1 VDTVNNGLN
10 TNLYWQPEKTGV
22 SDGSNQTLSQEDF
35 FSLLTEQLANQDPTK
50 PVDNDQMVAQMTSFT
65 MADGIEQLN
74 DKFSDFATS
83 MTSNQALQASSL
95 IGQEVLLQGDI
106 GYISAEGQNVSG
118 VVIADQSV
126 QNLEITIENETGEII
141 KSINVGT
148 QAAGNIEFNW
158 DGTDANGNNMPVGNY
173 VVRAQG
179 NVAGESIVLPTAINR
194 HVDSVSLAASSQG
207 IILNLDGDVSVT
219 LNDVFQHSVKWRL
232 SSTKRLRY
240 NSKQHC

>member
-1 VDTVNNGLN
+1 MDTVNNGLN
-10 TNLYWQPEKTGV
+10 TNLYWQPEKTEV
-22 SDGSNQTLSQEDF
+22 SDGSNQTLSQKDF

-95 IGQEVLLQGDI
+95 IGQKVLLQGDI
-106 GYISAEGQNVSG
+106 GYMSSEGQNVSG
-118 VVIADQSV
+118 VVIANQSV
-126 QNLEITIENETGEII
+126 QGLEITIENETGEII

-148 QAAGNIEFNW
+148 QPAGNIEFNW

-194 HVDSVSLAASSQG
+194 HVDSVSLAASNQG

-219 LNDVFQHSVKWRL
+219 LNDVIQIGG
-232 SSTKRLRY
+232 
-240 NSKQHC
+240 

>member
-1 VDTVNNGLN
+1 VETVNNGLN

-118 VVIADQSV
+118 VVIAEQSV
-126 QNLEITIENETGEII
+126 QDLEITIENETGEII

-219 LNDVFQHSVKWRL
+219 LNDVIQIGG
-232 SSTKRLRY
+232 
-240 NSKQHC
+240 

>member
-1 VDTVNNGLN
+1 MDTVTNGLN
-10 TNLYWQPEKTGV
+10 SSLYWQPETV
-22 SDGSNQTLSQEDF
+22 EEADGSNQKLSQEDF

-126 QNLEITIENETGEII
+126 QELEITIENETGEII

-179 NVAGESIVLPTAINR
+179 NVSGESVVLPTAINR

-219 LNDVFQHSVKWRL
+219 LKDVIQIGG
-232 SSTKRLRY
+232 
-240 NSKQHC
+240 

>member
-1 VDTVNNGLN
+1 VETVNNGLN
-10 TNLYWQPEKTGV
+10 TNLYWQPETTGV
-22 SDGSNQTLSQEDF
+22 SDGSNQKLSQEDF

-95 IGQEVLLQGDI
+95 IGQKVLLQGDI

-126 QNLEITIENETGEII
+126 QELEITIENETGEII

-179 NVAGESIVLPTAINR
+179 NVAGESVVLPTAINR

-219 LNDVFQHSVKWRL
+219 LKDVIQIGG
-232 SSTKRLRY
+232 
-240 NSKQHC
+240 